1 MRSRQ
6 ELLQTTARA
15 ALTAL
20 GIVYCTSMASAHD
33 ERLKPLGD
41 GQVAVV
47 TDSSA
52 YPPQSWLMTDDV
64 ATTPLWPGLGTL
76 SYPITT
82 SNAKAQLY
90 FDQGLKLAYA
100 FNHGEA
106 LRSFRRAQQLD
117 PTCAMCFWGEAL
129 VLGPNINAGMV
140 DEAVDPAVDA
150 AAKAVALAKNA
161 SPRELA
167 LIAALSA
174 RYSDNPSKDRPALDA
189 AYADA
194 MVDVAAQFP
203 DDQEIAV
210 LTAEALMNLQPWDY
224 WQPGGAEPKGRTAE
238 IIDLLESVL
247 AKNPDHPAAIHLYI
261 HMVEAS
267 DRPERAEPHAERLA
281 QLMPGAGHMVHMPAH
296 SYYRLGRYHD
306 SVTTNVAAVA
316 ADRAYLAETT
326 SAGFYRHAY
335 YPHNVHFLMV
345 SAQMTGNGA
354 TAIATAEQ
362 LDGTLSD
369 AVTKAVAW
377 LQPVKAAPYFAH
389 AQFSDAATILAL
401 PAPSAGFPYVTAMWH
416 YARGVAFARQGNAKA
431 AQQAAEAIAALESDP
446 AIAELAAGGVPA
458 AQVLQIARLVVAA
471 RIAQAA
477 GDLAA
482 AVDSLE
488 QAVAIEDGL
497 PYMEPPFWY
506 YPVRQSLGAALLLQ
520 GQAERAATV
529 FLDSLEP
536 APNNGWALFGLR
548 EAQAAQGDKA
558 AADETD
564 RLLRAAWSGDT
575 TLLALE
581 RL

>member
-1 MRSRQ
+1 MQSRKQ
-6 ELLQTTARA
+6 LLQTTAGVV
-15 ALTAL
+15 LMAL
-20 GIVYCTSMASAHD
+20 GIVYCASMASAHD
-33 ERLKPLGD
+33 ERVKPLGD

-47 TDSSA
+47 TDASG
-52 YPPQSWLMTDDV
+52 YPAHSWLMIDEV

-76 SYPITT
+76 SYPIST

-129 VLGPNINAGMV
+129 VLGPNINAAMA

-150 AAKAVALAKNA
+150 VAKAVALAQNA

-174 RYSDNPSKDRPALDA
+174 RYSDSPPKDRPALDA

-194 MVDVAAQFP
+194 MVAVAAQFP

-210 LTAEALMNLQPWDY
+210 LTAEALMGLQPWDY
-224 WQPGGAEPKGRTAE
+224 WQAGGAEPKGRTAE
-238 IIDLLESVL
+238 IIDILERVL

-261 HMVEAS
+261 HIVEAS
-267 DRPERAEPHAERLA
+267 DRPDRAEPYAERLA

-306 SVTTNVAAVA
+306 SQTTNVAAVA

-326 SAGFYRHAY
+326 SGGFYRYAY
-335 YPHNVHFLMV
+335 YPHNVHFLMI
-345 SAQMTGNGA
+345 SAQMTGDGT

-377 LQPVKAAPYFAH
+377 LQPIKAAPYFAH
-389 AQFSDAATILAL
+389 AQFSDATTILDL
-401 PAPSAGFPYVTAMWH
+401 PAPNGQFPYVTAMWH
-416 YARGVAFARQGNAKA
+416 YARGVAFARQGNVKA
-431 AQQAAEAIAALESDP
+431 AQQEADAIAVLEADASV
-446 AIAELAAGGVPA
+446 AELAAAGVPA
-458 AQVLQIARLVVAA
+458 GQVLEIGRLVVAA

-477 GDLAA
+477 GDLAS

-488 QAVAIEDGL
+488 EAVALEDGL

-506 YPVRQSLGAALLLQ
+506 YPIRQSLGATLLLQ
-520 GQAERAATV
+520 GQAERAAAV
-529 FLDSLEP
+529 FRDGLER
-536 APNNGWALFGLR
+536 APNNGWALYGLR

-558 AADETD
+558 GADETD
-564 RLLRAAWSGDT
+564 RLLRAAWSGNSA
-575 TLLALE
+575 LLALE